1 MQKFTEEPLIEC
13 ALAEDGK
20 VNTDFEIPSPFK
32 LFNQFEKHW
41 VARVVVNTKNWIG
54 SHANQNGRER
64 EVSED
69 EFSAFLGIYI
79 LMGIHKL
86 PSIKS

>member
-41 VARVVVNTKNWIG
+41 IARVVVNTKN
-54 SHANQNGRER
+54 
-64 EVSED
+64 
-69 EFSAFLGIYI
+69 
-79 LMGIHKL
+79 
-86 PSIKS
+86 